1 MKAGWM
7 ATGDARRKLLLRF
20 AAVGTVG
27 FIVDAVV
34 LTVLSQWLSVN
45 VYLARCCSFVVA
57 CLVTWLLNRTLVFE
71 SSAATAIAKQ
81 REYGRYFLVQ
91 SGGAAF
97 NMAIFSAL
105 IALVPTLQRMPV
117 IPLAVASCCALVF
130 NFAGSRLWVFGRA
143 S

>member
-1 MKAGWM
+1 MSKGSSARVP
-7 ATGDARRKLLLRF
+7 RRKLLVGF
-20 AAVGTVG
+20 AAVGTIG
-27 FIVDAVV
+27 FFVDAAV
-34 LTVLSQWLSVN
+34 LTVLSQALAVN

-57 CLVTWLLNRTLVFE
+57 CLVTWLLNRALVFE
-71 SSAATAIAKQ
+71 SSAATATAKH

-105 IALVPTLQRMPV
+105 IALLPALQRVPV
-117 IPLAVASCCALVF
+117 IPLAVASCCALFF
-130 NFAGSRLWVFGRA
+130 NFAGSRLWVFRRA